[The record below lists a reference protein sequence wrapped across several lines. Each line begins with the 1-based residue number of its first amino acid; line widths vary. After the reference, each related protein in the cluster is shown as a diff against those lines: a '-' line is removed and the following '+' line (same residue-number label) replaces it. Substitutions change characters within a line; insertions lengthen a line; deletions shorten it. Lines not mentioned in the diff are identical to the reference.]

1 MTPIV
6 SVTPWRAHMMDT
18 HATAIAAIAA
28 NGRRRSVDE
37 SNRSRLGVGDRA
49 PVSSLSTS
57 ARGVAPYVGLVRRMK
72 AMVYGRWRRAVP
84 SAAVLGRLARV
95 PHPSRMLAESLR
107 ATTTRS
113 G

>member
-72 AMVYGRWRRAVP
+72 ATVYGPWPRAGCAHAVGASVRAAWHWCPLEILVP
-84 SAAVLGRLARV
+84 AR
-95 PHPSRMLAESLR
+95 
-107 ATTTRS
+107 
-113 G
+113 GC